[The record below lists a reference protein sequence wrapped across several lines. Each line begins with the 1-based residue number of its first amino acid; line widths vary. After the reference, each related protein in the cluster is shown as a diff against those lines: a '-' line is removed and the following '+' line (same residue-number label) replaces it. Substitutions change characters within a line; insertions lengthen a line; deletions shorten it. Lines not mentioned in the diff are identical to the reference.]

1 MGDDRFDGMFM
12 NLAQQ
17 SQGIEPLMDNLFGF
31 LRRKTDFFA
40 GASEE
45 QVQGVVLGS
54 LKKQR
59 DLFEQEAA
67 KKKASATKEKKKK
80 EELAAKKKAAA
91 AAAKAKVS
99 DGDDVIE
106 MGDDGAF
113 DSSTSISSSGGVA
126 PTLPVRSS
134 STGTNKTTPPAAPA
148 PAPEKEKEEGG
159 GGGDDE
165 ADDSPAPEGN
175 GGVTDKYVW
184 TQTLSEVT
192 VNVPLPAGTK
202 AKMLSVDI
210 QNKRLKVAVKG
221 GEVLVDG
228 DFHKRVITDDSI
240 WTLEDGNL
248 VVTLTKDNK
257 MEWWKCVCEGDPEI
271 NTQKVQPENSKLS
284 DLDGETR
291 QTVEKMMFDQRQK
304 QMGLP
309 SSDELQK
316 QEMLQK
322 FMKAHP
328 EMDFSNAKFN

>member
-113 DSSTSISSSGGVA
+113 DSSTSSSSSGGVA
-126 PTLPVRSS
+126 PALPVRSS
-134 STGTNKTTPPAAPA
+134 STGTSKTTPPAAPA
-148 PAPEKEKEEGG
+148 PAPEKEEEEGE
-159 GGGDDE
+159 GGDDE

-309 SSDELQK
+309 SSDEMQK

>member
-113 DSSTSISSSGGVA
+113 DSSTSSSSSGGVA

-134 STGTNKTTPPAAPA
+134 STGTSKTTPPAAPA
-148 PAPEKEKEEGG
+148 PAPEKEKEEGE
-159 GGGDDE
+159 GGDDE

-309 SSDELQK
+309 SSDEMQK
-316 QEMLQK
+316 QEMLSK